1 VGRHSSG
8 GGRSLYLSFAVW
20 AVPWVV
26 VAALVGFGVWAAVNS
41 VGGNEVTV
49 QGGTPRPK
57 ATKTPSEPT
66 PEEPT
71 PAEPTPAEPT
81 PDEPSPDL
89 NSNSGHANKH
99 PRNNQNSTGLHP
111 AGVTVQVINGTGG
124 IQGAAEAMADRL
136 ARLGYT
142 VVAFTTGLTVDQSVV
157 YYTDPAAADE
167 ATALAT
173 YLGFMS
179 GGPAPPDLSPEIDLH
194 VIIAAA
200 DA

>member
-1 VGRHSSG
+1 MGRHSSG

-49 QGGTPRPK
+49 QGGSPSNTPRPK
-57 ATKTPSEPT
+57 ATKTRSEPT

-81 PDEPSPDL
+81 PAEPTPDEPSPNP

-173 YLGFMS
+173 
-179 GGPAPPDLSPEIDLH
+179 
-194 VIIAAA
+194 
-200 DA
+200 